1 MKSWNWASGI
11 LGKLDVVLSH
21 SWLYSFVD
29 SNDSAAFWG
38 KVISITLLYYGF
50 ESFLYIFP
58 YGYSMAERLADIHDS
73 NIEPEP

>member
-1 MKSWNWASGI
+1 MKSWNCASGI

-29 SNDSAAFWG
+29 LNDSAAFWG
-38 KVISITLLYYGF
+38 KVISITFYIMPLNL
-50 ESFLYIFP
+50 LYIFP